1 MAKFNTRSARPQP
14 AVARANSPLKTS
26 QGPADTRTFEGGVA
40 WTKGARTDLFI
51 RASAGFAGGEDSF
64 YEDGATRDDKLIA
77 LARHAAIED
86 FTWFARFVKWLRR
99 TANIRTAAL
108 MCAAEGV
115 KARLD
120 AGMYGV
126 VGATVPSPRVYGT
139 PAFTV
144 DTNRSV
150 IDSVLYRAD
159 EPGEMLAYWMSRYGR
174 AIPKPVKRGVA
185 DGARRL
191 YNERSLLKYDTPSHG
206 VRFGDVLNLVH
217 AAPRRLWEDR
227 VLGVSQMCPHPEK
240 VQYATAEAGPAHGW
254 DATPLRTYLCRCG
267 WFHSTSRLVPF
278 GEEITLDQ
286 VPEREVVRVLTG
298 RDPRQSELFQYA
310 LDRRHHPEDAQIP
323 ETLKVISR
331 NKVLRTADD
340 LGMWLDADFL
350 QDAGMTW
357 EDALSA
363 VGGRG
368 DISKRRLWEAMIP
381 SMGYMALIR
390 NLRNFDEADVSD
402 DVAEQVIAKLKDPG
416 EVARSRQ
423 LPFRFYSA
431 YCNVTSL
438 RWGQALERALDLCLP
453 NIPEL
458 AGRTLILTDTSRS
471 MTSTVSAK
479 SERQCLEV
487 AALFASAL
495 AQRNAGR
502 VDLYQY
508 ADFPAAIVTPK
519 GGSVLKMTE
528 AIRRHCDSV
537 GRGTNIAGSVRQ
549 TYQNHDRVIIFS
561 DGQGTRRT
569 SAEGVGGSVP
579 ANVPVYLF
587 NIQGYSQSPMPTGS
601 AARFDLG
608 GLSDQTFKLIPLL
621 EAGSGAWP
629 WEVEDSDG

>member
-40 WTKGARTDLFI
+40 WTKDARTDLFI
-51 RASAGFAGGEDSF
+51 RASAGFAGGEDSS

-77 LARHAAIED
+77 LAQHMAVED
-86 FTWFARFVKWLRR
+86 IDWFAQFVKWLRR

-120 AGMYGV
+120 AGLY
-126 VGATVPSPRVYGT
+126 SPGNSVM
-139 PAFTV
+139 P
-144 DTNRSV
+144 TNRSL

-191 YNERSLLKYDTPSHG
+191 YNQRSLLKYDTPSHS
-206 VRFGDVLNLVH
+206 VRFGDVLNI
-217 AAPRRLWEDR
+217 
-227 VLGVSQMCPHPEK
+227 CHPK
-240 VQYATAEAGPAHGW
+240 PGQG
-254 DATPLRTYLCRCG
+254 
-267 WFHSTSRLVPF
+267 
-278 GEEITLDQ
+278 
-286 VPEREVVRVLTG
+286 
-298 RDPRQSELFQYA
+298 ELFQYA
-310 LDRRHHPEDAQIP
+310 LDRRHHPDTAEVP
-323 ETLKVISR
+323 ESLKIIRR
-331 NKVLRTADD
+331 NKVLRTTDD

-350 QDAGMTW
+350 RDAGMTW
-357 EDALSA
+357 EDVLSA

-381 SMGYMALIR
+381 SMGYMAILR
-390 NLRNFDEADVSD
+390 NLRNLDEADVSD
-402 DVAEQVIAKLKDPG
+402 TVAEQVIAKLKDPG

-458 AGRTLILTDTSRS
+458 AGRTLILTDTSES
-471 MTSTVSAK
+471 MTSTVSSR

-528 AIRRHCDSV
+528 AIRRHCGSV
-537 GRGTNIAGSVRQ
+537 GWGTNIAGSVRQ

-561 DGQGTRRT
+561 DGQGTWNA
-569 SAEGVGGSVP
+569 SAEGVGASVP